1 MARVDLGEKLG
12 LNLCVVDGGAA
23 VGRRRNN
30 LKQSV
35 ERAVPNRLIGASG
48 GRSIVLAKQS
58 DEPAAGRGSCT
69 VNGAALGEIS
79 RAASRSAAGLPKD
92 RSFAS
97 LADTSPRGDGRA
109 AGGAAETTGK
119 TAVAAEREVCG
130 LIGTDALAR

>member
-1 MARVDLGEKLG
+1 MAVRR
-12 LNLCVVDGGAA
+12 GAA
-23 VGRRRNN
+23 SGSGAAPDEPV
-30 LKQSV
+30 
-35 ERAVPNRLIGASG
+35 IGAADGAAFGESSRAASG
-48 GRSIVLAKQS
+48 PAAAT
-58 DEPAAGRGSCT
+58 DEP
-69 VNGAALGEIS
+69 GAATAFCRADGATFGEIS